1 MIWAI
6 MELISKKNVYYNPV
20 SRKRPHLK
28 KWAEDLN
35 KHFSKEDI
43 PMIESQQAL
52 IIGGSGLVA
61 VVSDSSLTPWTV
73 AHQSPLSIGFPRQ
86 EY

>member
-1 MIWAI
+1 MSNNGANIQKECI
-6 MELISKKNVYYNPV
+6 LQLSIKKKT
-20 SRKRPHLK
+20 SFK

-43 PMIESQQAL
+43 LMIESQQAL

-61 VVSDSSLTPWTV
+61 VVSDSSLTP
-73 AHQSPLSIGFPRQ
+73 
-86 EY
+86 

>member
-1 MIWAI
+1 MSNNGANIQKECI
-6 MELISKKNVYYNPV
+6 LKLSIKKKT
-20 SRKRPHLK
+20 SFK

-43 PMIESQQAL
+43 LMIESQQAL

-61 VVSDSSLTPWTV
+61 VVSDSSLTP
-73 AHQSPLSIGFPRQ
+73 
-86 EY
+86 